1 MSSYCGLII
10 IQQLKKLKFQSKDNF
25 FQTHAAGIVRLP
37 YLVEKGERVSKR
49 FTSYH
54 SIETR

>member
-1 MSSYCGLII
+1 MSSYCVLRI
-10 IQQLKKLKFQSKDNF
+10 IQQLKSLKLQSKENY

-49 FTSYH
+49 FTSYY

>member
-1 MSSYCGLII
+1 MLIT
-10 IQQLKKLKFQSKDNF
+10 IQQLESLKFQSKENY

-49 FTSYH
+49 FTSYY